1 MEHVKKHEKNYGE
14 LFSKYAIYLVFV
26 FMLILSTI
34 MTDNFMKP
42 SNLINI
48 LRQMAPVMIIACG
61 ETMVIIAGMTDLS
74 PGAVLALSGCIGI
87 GITQQTGNAF
97 LGAVV
102 AVVIGILAGCSCTV

>member
-1 MEHVKKHEKNYGE
+1 MKHVNKHEKNYGE

-26 FMLILSTI
+26 FMVILSTI

-61 ETMVIIAGMTDLS
+61 ETMVIIL
-74 PGAVLALSGCIGI
+74 V
-87 GITQQTGNAF
+87 
-97 LGAVV
+97 
-102 AVVIGILAGCSCTV
+102 